1 MGDTAFLK
9 GLNEHFAAHAYGNAT
24 LADLLQ
30 ALSDAGGR
38 DLTGWAD
45 VWLRRA
51 QVNTL
56 RVEVSRNGAGY
67 EEVAIVQTAPPEHP
81 TLRPHRVGLGLFDRA
96 ADGTVARRDRIE
108 VEIDGARTVV
118 PALAGVRAPDLLLL
132 NDGDLTYAKI
142 RLDEDSAAAVPAVLP
157 LIDDSLARAV
167 IWASTLDAVVDGER
181 PVADLVAL
189 VLAALP
195 VESEVVIV
203 EDVLRLS
210 RGLVDR
216 YATPAARPAALQM
229 IEQAADRLLAAAS
242 PGGSRQLAAIRGF
255 IGSTVDAAR
264 LQAWLGGQDVPEGVT
279 VDADM
284 RWLIL
289 YRLSVLGQAGR
300 SDIDAEFGRDR
311 SSTGEQWAARCRAA
325 MPDAEGKAA
334 AWAAVV
340 GDRSLSNRL
349 AELTASA
356 FWQPEQLD
364 LLRPYVERYFA
375 DMPEMMRVR
384 SGMSAE
390 KTAVAAYPDVMVEP
404 QTRQQAAELLARE
417 DLDPILRRVITD
429 ADDDL
434 RRALAARF

>member
-1 MGDTAFLK
+1 
-9 GLNEHFAAHAYGNAT
+9 
-24 LADLLQ
+24 
-30 ALSDAGGR
+30 
-38 DLTGWAD
+38 
-45 VWLRRA
+45 
-51 QVNTL
+51 
-56 RVEVSRNGAGY
+56 
-67 EEVAIVQTAPPEHP
+67 
-81 TLRPHRVGLGLFDRA
+81 
-96 ADGTVARRDRIE
+96 
-108 VEIDGARTVV
+108 
-118 PALAGVRAPDLLLL
+118 
-132 NDGDLTYAKI
+132 
-142 RLDEDSAAAVPAVLP
+142 
-157 LIDDSLARAV
+157 
-167 IWASTLDAVVDGER
+167 
-181 PVADLVAL
+181 
-189 VLAALP
+189 
-195 VESEVVIV
+195 
-203 EDVLRLS
+203 VLRLS

-289 YRLSVLGQAGR
+289 YRLSVLGRAGR
-300 SDIDAEFGRDR
+300 ADIDAEFGRDR
-311 SSTGEQWAARCRAA
+311 SSTGEQWAVRCRAA

-404 QTRQQAAELLARE
+404 QTRQRAAELLARE